1 MQRDAGGPVERGL
14 LGGPERSGGE
24 AGNPRS
30 NSTSDSEVRSI
41 ATRRRFTAKYKLLIV
56 ERADQCKKPGE
67 VGALLRKEGLYS
79 SQLGVW
85 RKQRD
90 KGALSG
96 LRRKRGRRSTK
107 SPLVDE
113 NQKLRQRV
121 EDLQRQLKKA
131 EIIIDVQKKL
141 SEMLSE
147 VPSNENN
154 ETT

>member
-1 MQRDAGGPVERGL
+1 MQKDPGVPAERGL

-24 AGNPRS
+24 ASNPRS
-30 NSTSDSEVRSI
+30 NSASDSEVRSK
-41 ATRRRFTAKYKLLIV
+41 ATRRRFTAKYKLMIV
-56 ERADQCKKPGE
+56 ERADKCKKPGD

-96 LRRKRGRRSTK
+96 LSRKRGRRSTK

-113 NQKLRQRV
+113 NKKLRQRV
-121 EDLQRQLKKA
+121 ENLQRQLKKTQT
-131 EIIIDVQKKL
+131 IIDVQKKL

-147 VPSNENN
+147 APSNENN